1 VRYVKSSVPYLT
13 LAIGDGANDKNMIT
27 QADVGVAVKGKEGSE
42 AARVSDYVLGEFK
55 LLSFLTLYYGREWYR
70 KNSQLIAYNFFKNW
84 FHVSS
89 VIVYGAFTY
98 FSGVLI
104 FDIYLYEMFNL
115 LFAACPIIA
124 FALFDYEYSAKQS
137 LNAKYKEIYK
147 PGVNNDEFNQ
157 TVYFLTIGRG
167 FIYGLVA
174 LLAVFFL
181 LENTVL
187 SVDGRTGYLSQS
199 GSVLYFNIIIIINLR
214 ILVMSNGFR
223 PFLLLTIAW
232 STGIY
237 WVMYKFFVKTIDS
250 EMRESYYQELSTWN
264 IFFVHLLLISIF
276 ILTEFGYKKYK
287 WYDSQLKRSPFSLVY
302 DVLRTVSVAPN

>member
-147 PGVNNDEFNQ
+147 SGVNNDEFNQ

-187 SVDGRTGYLSQS
+187 TVDGRTGYLSQS

-223 PFLLLTIAW
+223 PFLLIAIAW

-237 WVMYKFFVKTIDS
+237 WGMYKFFVKTIDS

-264 IFFVHLLLISIF
+264 IFFVHLLLIAIF

-287 WYDSQLKRSPFSLVY
+287 WYDS
-302 DVLRTVSVAPN
+302 